1 MATRPSSVSRVQ
13 ACELKGAGFTF
24 TVLKVF
30 DADPERIVRQVTR
43 RIQQA
48 PDFFKGAPIILDL
61 QAVPEGDWDL
71 STLVERLRA
80 LDLVPVAVRGADS
93 VHEQQART
101 LALGVLAEGRSA
113 AGEPRPTIVETMPI
127 TRLVTEPVRSG
138 QQIYAKGDLVVV
150 GPVSHGAELL
160 AEGNIHV
167 YGALRGRALAGLRG
181 DRSARIFCRALEA
194 ELISVAGYY
203 RLAEDVEPALRGQTA
218 QIYLEGENLHVLPL

>member
-1 MATRPSSVSRVQ
+1 MATRPSSISRVQ

-24 TVLKVF
+24 TVLRLF
-30 DADPERIVRQVTR
+30 DADPERIARQVTR
-43 RIQQA
+43 RIEQA
-48 PDFFKGAPIILDL
+48 PDFFKGAPIVLDL

-71 STLVERLRA
+71 SALVERLRA

-101 LALGVLAEGRSA
+101 LALGVLAESRST
-113 AGEPRPTIVETMPI
+113 GEPRPAVVETTPT

-138 QQIYAKGDLVVV
+138 QQIYAKGDLIVV

-181 DRSARIFCRALEA
+181 ERSARIFCRALEA

-203 RLAEDVEPALRGQTA
+203 RLAEDVEPTLRGQGV